1 MIEEYEK
8 KDITKSPETKAVSKS
23 SKIKAVPK
31 KSKVKAATKLFKEG
45 EGWCFI
51 GKDSNTFCYRTKER
65 AELRLEQ
72 FIEQAKRE
80 T

>member
-1 MIEEYEK
+1 MVLEEYEK
-8 KDITKSPETKAVSKS
+8 KDITKSPETKVVPKEI
-23 SKIKAVPK
+23 KTKAVPK
-31 KSKVKAATKLFKEG
+31 KVKAGPKITKDGGVWSFTG
-45 EGWCFI
+45 EDG
-51 GKDSNTFCYRTKER
+51 NTYSYRTKER